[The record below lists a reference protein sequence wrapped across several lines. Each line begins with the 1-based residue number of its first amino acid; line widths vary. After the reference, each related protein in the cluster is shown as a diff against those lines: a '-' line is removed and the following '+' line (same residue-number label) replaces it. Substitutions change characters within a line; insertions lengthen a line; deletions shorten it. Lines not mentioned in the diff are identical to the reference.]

1 MWEYK
6 LTQDESDTIHGPFT
20 TEQMSKKADNGDFKD
35 NVFVRKVGDER
46 FYSSARIDFD
56 LYL

>member
-6 LTQDESDTIHGPFT
+6 LTQSEDDAILGPFT
-20 TEQMSKKADNGDFKD
+20 TEQMSKKVDNGELL
-35 NVFVRKVGDER
+35 NVFVRKVGDEH
-46 FYSSARIDFD
+46 FYKSARIDFD